1 MDARTMKKYILATAL
16 NDHLNYLEAADFDAA
31 YYSVAMTLDLDDSI
45 DVTEAQYKRYVRVL
59 RNMRN
64 AAEDKL

>member
-1 MDARTMKKYILATAL
+1 MDARTMKKHILATAL
-16 NDHLNYLEAADFDAA
+16 VDHYQYLQAADPDAA

-45 DVTEAQYKRYVRVL
+45 DVTKAQYKRYMRVL
-59 RNMRN
+59 VEMMI